1 MVKRTTHKILL
12 SHNTNPA
19 LYKCFG
25 RFFCIVKHDAE
36 SGVNAVSPL
45 YSVVI
50 EHEVEIR
57 GFYTASDVFFYGERY
72 LCNVRIHACI
82 SQGDFLCFSYIDMI
96 IEEEYLA
103 RFRVDFVT
111 ILIFCRVKL
120 QNPARTTGIA
130 AQFFFGKHDFH
141 FVLIFIFVFSSFNA
155 LGRVILQSSSNLF

>member
-1 MVKRTTHKILL
+1 MFVKRFSVFSFFVFMVKRTTHKILL

-25 RFFCIVKHDAE
+25 LFFCIVKHDAE

-72 LCNVRIHACI
+72 LCNVRIHARI
-82 SQGDFLCFSYIDMI
+82 SQGDFLCFSYSTCPPP
-96 IEEEYLA
+96 
-103 RFRVDFVT
+103 RF
-111 ILIFCRVKL
+111 
-120 QNPARTTGIA
+120 A
-130 AQFFFGKHDFH
+130 AW
-141 FVLIFIFVFSSFNA
+141 LR
-155 LGRVILQSSSNLF
+155 L